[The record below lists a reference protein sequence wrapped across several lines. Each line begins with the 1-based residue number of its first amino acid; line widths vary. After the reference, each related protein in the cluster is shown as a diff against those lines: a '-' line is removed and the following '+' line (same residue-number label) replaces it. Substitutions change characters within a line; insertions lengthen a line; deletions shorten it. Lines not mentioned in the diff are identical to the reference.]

1 MDAEARR
8 EHHGT
13 GRAGFPGSTDRSAR
27 FLRRIDAYLPS
38 LPDARARRLFLDRQ
52 IAGWEHRYARF
63 ISTEGG
69 FEPVLDPADP
79 PQAADFLITIV
90 GLARRRGASRSIIG
104 DAMISDLDR
113 RRLDGAVL
121 SLLVAADQRCPAII
135 GQAHLALS
143 FRRQHHACADRA
155 SSEPAQA
162 RRAGSARRHSWG
174 RGCGE
179 GSAAGV
185 ITAALAGWARCRPSA
200 PLKYATQQSCETK
213 TSLRQ
218 LN

>member
-1 MDAEARR
+1 MDAEARG

-13 GRAGFPGSTDRSAR
+13 VRAGFPGSTDRSAR

-52 IAGWEHRYARF
+52 IAGWEQRYARF

-69 FEPVLDPADP
+69 FEPVLDPANP
-79 PQAADFLITIV
+79 PQAADFLITIA

-135 GQAHLALS
+135 GQAHLLYHSDGHTMRARTEQALS
-143 FRRQHHACADRA
+143 QLRRD
-155 SSEPAQA
+155 AQDLLDA
-162 RRAGSARRHSWG
+162 I
-174 RGCGE
+174 
-179 GSAAGV
+179 AGV
-185 ITAALAGWARCRPSA
+185 EVAVRAALP
-200 PLKYATQQSCETK
+200 E
-213 TSLRQ
+213 
-218 LN
+218 

>member
-1 MDAEARR
+1 MECCMNAEARG

-69 FEPVLDPADP
+69 FEPVLDPANP

-135 GQAHLALS
+135 GQAHLLYHSDGNTMRARTEQALS
-143 FRRQHHACADRA
+143 QLRRD
-155 SSEPAQA
+155 AQDLLDA
-162 RRAGSARRHSWG
+162 I
-174 RGCGE
+174 
-179 GSAAGV
+179 AGV
-185 ITAALAGWARCRPSA
+185 EVAVRAALP
-200 PLKYATQQSCETK
+200 E
-213 TSLRQ
+213 
-218 LN
+218 

>member
-1 MDAEARR
+1 MDAEARG

-13 GRAGFPGSTDRSAR
+13 GRAGLPGSTDRSAR

-38 LPDARARRLFLDRQ
+38 LPGARARRLFLDQQ

-69 FEPVLDPADP
+69 SEPVLDPANP

-90 GLARRRGASRSIIG
+90 GLARRRGASRSMIG

-113 RRLDGAVL
+113 RRLERAML

-135 GQAHLALS
+135 GQAHLLYHYDGNTLRARTEQALS
-143 FRRQHHACADRA
+143 QLRRD
-155 SSEPAQA
+155 AQDLLDA
-162 RRAGSARRHSWG
+162 I
-174 RGCGE
+174 
-179 GSAAGV
+179 AGV
-185 ITAALAGWARCRPSA
+185 EVAVRAALP
-200 PLKYATQQSCETK
+200 E
-213 TSLRQ
+213 
-218 LN
+218 